1 MKLRTLRGAQSGE
14 REIEATSCRGVA
26 DATSVVL
33 ALALVPSEEPASDRP
48 LLVPATAQP
57 HALAFG
63 LGVAADPSTL
73 PKTAIGAV
81 VLLAWTPGRWRLEA
95 AGRRWAS
102 LSGTVPGGAAG
113 ARFAMTSIGGR
124 GCWTAIDRTIEVA
137 PCAGADASFVSAP
150 GFGAQANYD
159 RSAAWATLAG
169 GVLVRAKLAHDGTI
183 ALARLD
189 EHATRFPQGAL
200 VEERI
205 AARVLAL
212 CSVGRVANAR
222 VEAQRFLVARPRSPL
237 AAQVRGSCARE

>member
-1 MKLRTLRGAQSGE
+1 M
-14 REIEATSCRGVA
+14 
-26 DATSVVL
+26 
-33 ALALVPSEEPASDRP
+33 
-48 LLVPATAQP
+48 
-57 HALAFG
+57 
-63 LGVAADPSTL
+63 
-73 PKTAIGAV
+73 
-81 VLLAWTPGRWRLEA
+81 
-95 AGRRWAS
+95 
-102 LSGTVPGGAAG
+102 
-113 ARFAMTSIGGR
+113 
-124 GCWTAIDRTIEVA
+124 
-137 PCAGADASFVSAP
+137 DASFVSAP

-169 GVLVRAKLAHDGTI
+169 GVLVRAKLTPWLALRADTVREEAAILRAAEHALAAHDGTT